1 MSGISFT
8 QTAQSVAQNLTI
20 TTLPTRSRAA
30 MRSPCSETKVT
41 SGAGC
46 GCPQPPSD
54 RHAAR
59 TARMRPRGRGTMRRI
74 LSGLALLVIST
85 HAAAGLEDITQTEA
99 VRALRQALNDG
110 SLAAVAKLGVEN
122 GFFGNSKVRIPLPPS
137 LQKVERG
144 LRAFGMK
151 READEL
157 VLAMNRAAE
166 AAVPEAKALLTD
178 AVRKMTVQDAKKILS
193 GGDTAAT
200 DYFRRSTEKQLTQR
214 FLPVV
219 KRATDRVDLAQ
230 KYNAVAGRG
239 LALGLIEEEE
249 ASIERYVTD
258 KALDGL
264 YFMIG
269 EQEKAFRKDP
279 VRASS
284 DIVRRVFGA
293 MR

>member
-1 MSGISFT
+1 
-8 QTAQSVAQNLTI
+8 
-20 TTLPTRSRAA
+20 
-30 MRSPCSETKVT
+30 
-41 SGAGC
+41 
-46 GCPQPPSD
+46 
-54 RHAAR
+54 
-59 TARMRPRGRGTMRRI
+59 MRRI
-74 LSGLALLVIST
+74 LSGLALLVISA
-85 HAAAGLEDITQTEA
+85 HVVAGLEDISNAEA
-99 VRALRQALNDG
+99 VRALRQALNEG

-122 GFFGNSKVRIPLPPS
+122 GFFGNSRVRIPLPPS
-137 LQKVERG
+137 LQRVERG

-166 AAVPEAKALLTD
+166 AAVPEAKQLLAD
-178 AVRKMTVQDAKKILS
+178 AVRKMTVQDAKKILT

-200 DYFRRSTEKQLTQR
+200 DYFKRATQGQLSQR

-230 KYNAVAGRG
+230 KYNAVAGQG
-239 LALGLIEEEE
+239 LALGLIEEED
-249 ASIERYVTD
+249 ASIERYVTG

-269 EQEKAFRKDP
+269 EQEKAFRRDP

-284 DIVRRVFGA
+284 EIVRKVFGA

>member
-1 MSGISFT
+1 
-8 QTAQSVAQNLTI
+8 
-20 TTLPTRSRAA
+20 
-30 MRSPCSETKVT
+30 
-41 SGAGC
+41 
-46 GCPQPPSD
+46 
-54 RHAAR
+54 
-59 TARMRPRGRGTMRRI
+59 MRRI

-85 HAAAGLEDITQTEA
+85 HAAAGLEDISQAEA
-99 VRALRQALNDG
+99 VRALRQALNEG

-122 GFFGNSKVRIPLPPS
+122 GFFGNSRVRIPLPPS
-137 LQKVERG
+137 LQRVERG
-144 LRAFGMK
+144 LRTFGLK

-166 AAVPEAKALLTD
+166 AAVPEAKQLLAD
-178 AVRKMTVQDAKKILS
+178 AVKKMTVQDAKKILT

-200 DYFRRSTEKQLTQR
+200 DYFKRATQGQLTQR

-219 KRATDRVDLAQ
+219 RKATERVDLAQ
-230 KYNAVAGRG
+230 KYNAVAGQG

-249 ASIERYVTD
+249 ASIERYVTS

-284 DIVRRVFGA
+284 DIVRKVFGA